1 MGNFTWSDI
10 PGWTCDDMLALYRE
24 AAERWPEGTFVEV
37 GVAYGRSLAYLAS
50 VAPDARVIGVDT
62 WEDFMGF
69 DNLPAGIVA
78 LLRSWS
84 TPFAA
89 CKHFIEAC
97 GLGQRAWFMW
107 ETSPGAAAELD
118 ETPDFVFI
126 DANHT
131 YDDVRADI
139 LAWLPKVKP
148 GGILAGHDYSP
159 EMFPGVCKAVDELLP
174 ERRVAGVVWRVDVT
188 EELINRCRT

>member
-1 MGNFTWSDI
+1 MDFSWKDI

-24 AAERWPEGTFVEV
+24 VGERWPEGTFVEV
-37 GVAYGRSLAYLAS
+37 GVAYGRSLAFLAS
-50 VAPDARVIGVDT
+50 AAPGARVIGVDT
-62 WEDFMGF
+62 WDEFMGF
-69 DNLPAGIVA
+69 DNLAPDVVA
-78 LLRSWS
+78 VLRSWS
-84 TPFAA
+84 CPFNA
-89 CKHFIEAC
+89 CEHFVGAC
-97 GLGQRAWFMW
+97 GVENHTWFMW
-107 ETSPGAAAELD
+107 ESSLDAAAWLD

-139 LAWLPKVKP
+139 RAWLPKVKP